1 MPVFD
6 AGVARCDVF
15 TYKEG
20 LLSAV
25 GHDVKLTVGK
35 FSITAEDGR
44 IKGTFDPS
52 SLTVVS
58 AMKDGVENR
67 GALSEKD
74 RKTIEGYV
82 KEDVLHA
89 RRYPRIVFSTSQ
101 IEPDDDDG
109 WTFEGQ
115 LELHGRTRSVRGR
128 ATGSGDAWVS
138 RVSLHQ
144 PDFGITP
151 FSAMFGTL
159 RIQPRVD
166 VEIRVPRAAI
176 SPSDDASAPR

>member
-6 AGVARCDVF
+6 AGVARCDVYTF
-15 TYKEG
+15 KEG

-35 FSITAEDGR
+35 FTITAEDGR
-44 IKGTFDPS
+44 ITGTFDPS

-58 AMKDGVENR
+58 AMKDGVENPR
-67 GALSEKD
+67 ALSDKD

-89 RRYPRIVFSTSQ
+89 RRYPRITFSTSQ
-101 IEPDDDDG
+101 IEPDDDG

-128 ATGSGDAWVS
+128 AMQSGESWVT

-144 PDFGITP
+144 PDFGIPP
-151 FSAMFGTL
+151 FRALMGTL

-166 VEIRVPRAAI
+166 VEIRVPRDAI
-176 SPSDDASAPR
+176 PLSGDASAPR